1 MDSKNLV
8 KLLPKRERRI
18 KIIVLQGFVSWNS
31 LKLGVIDNSFDVRP
45 FLVDEEGI
53 HIFVVG
59 PFVFVHGVVVKSFSA
74 LIVRLIRNF

>member
-1 MDSKNLV
+1 MDSKNLI

-31 LKLGVIDNSFDVRP
+31 LKLGVVDDSFDVRP
-45 FLVDEEGI
+45 FLVDEKGI
-53 HIFVVG
+53 HTFVVG

-74 LIVRLIRNF
+74 VIVRSMHIF